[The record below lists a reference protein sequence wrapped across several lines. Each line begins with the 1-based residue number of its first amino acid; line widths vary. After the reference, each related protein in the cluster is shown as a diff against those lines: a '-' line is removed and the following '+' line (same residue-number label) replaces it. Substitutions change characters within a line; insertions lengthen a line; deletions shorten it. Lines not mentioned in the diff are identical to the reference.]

1 MSKQWSCETLRVGYE
16 DVMAEAL
23 EGDEKVL
30 ITEIQDRETE
40 NNSPYDL
47 VDIPNLDHQHL

>member
-1 MSKQWSCETLRVGYE
+1 MSKQWACETLRVGYE
-16 DVMAEAL
+16 DLMAEAL

-40 NNSPYDL
+40 NNYPYDL

>member
-1 MSKQWSCETLRVGYE
+1 
-16 DVMAEAL
+16 MAEAL

>member
-1 MSKQWSCETLRVGYE
+1 
-16 DVMAEAL
+16 MAEAL

-40 NNSPYDL
+40 NNYPYDL

>member
-16 DVMAEAL
+16 DVMTEAL